1 MMIFFSHHGSLSVL
15 FFLSCCLYAWR
26 YDELSSLKTDL
37 RQADWLLSWR
47 RNYMEHKLTMTNKW
61 IACEALYITSFLF
74 GVSLFSVPFY
84 FPSALLNIS
93 LQIFGVKC
101 YGVIACQIMSLGLL
115 FSLLFF
121 STECFLPN
129 VFTKGAGLRQI
140 SFPPFVI
147 SMLLSLKDTVLTS
160 VKRKIELI
168 CW

>member
-115 FSLLFF
+115 LFVIFLNRMLSSKCIYKRSRAKADFF
-121 STECFLPN
+121 STFCYFYVAEFEGYC
-129 VFTKGAGLRQI
+129 I
-140 SFPPFVI
+140 
-147 SMLLSLKDTVLTS
+147 D
-160 VKRKIELI
+160 
-168 CW
+168 